1 MVLGGLILFV
11 GAEFLIYRYRE
22 AVIVLGLTLI
32 RVADKIV
39 WLALNQLKME
49 SYSTYYRTLGVGTA

>member
-11 GAEFLIYRYRE
+11 GAEFMIYQYRE

-39 WLALNQLKME
+39 WLALN
-49 SYSTYYRTLGVGTA
+49 